1 MDRYLLSPRRVAR
14 MDGCDAQTFGGPSDV
29 EADDIAFANQID
41 SRHRAANS
49 CAGYRHEWKL
59 KRDLLAAMRPNHAA
73 ATSAVELQNHPLV
86 EISRKALAI
95 EIVTH
100 DLGSSI
106 PKHRGTVGGKKPAMN
121 ASAPAQI
128 AYRLA

>member
-1 MDRYLLSPRRVAR
+1 MDC
-14 MDGCDAQTFGGPSDV
+14 GHAQSFGSPSDV
-29 EADDIAFANQID
+29 EAYYIAFANQID
-41 SRHRAANS
+41 SRHRAADS
-49 CAGYRHEWKL
+49 RTSYRHEWKL
-59 KRDLLAAMRPNHAA
+59 ERDLLAAMRSHHATA
-73 ATSAVELQNHPLV
+73 ARAVELENHPLV

-106 PKHRGTVGGKKPAMN
+106 PDHRGTVGEKKPAMN
-121 ASAPAQI
+121 ASPPAQI